1 MPNMAKLVNDDV
13 FEHILRR
20 QREQTIEIQISFCSS
35 QCKNKKKGIIPYPV
49 DEKLY
54 FVMPPRATGALSFY
68 EFV

>member
-1 MPNMAKLVNDDV
+1 MITNVPLQKQDCAIFFL
-13 FEHILRR
+13 
-20 QREQTIEIQISFCSS
+20 IQISFCSS
-35 QCKNKKKGIIPYPV
+35 QCKNKKRGIIPYPV